1 MPVAARKNP
10 SRGLENFGNRPA
22 DWYDAL
28 NTNWYDASDT
38 KRYGTRA
45 PGVAT
50 MRGVQEPFRARSL
63 AFHPNAPAIVRFDP
77 FRFDLAEGSLWRDGA
92 EVRLP
97 PRSLVILQHLVER
110 AGAIVSKQA
119 LIDAGWKDAHVGE
132 ASLTEAIGIL
142 RQALDDDPQQP
153 RYIQTVH
160 RRGYRFI
167 APIAVDST
175 AAPLTPTLSPQAG
188 RGSPHT
194 LAPEGGEGRMR
205 GLARDASAAPDAP
218 SASPE
223 PSPTTAPLP
232 SASSAA
238 AEGT

>member
-1 MPVAARKNP
+1 M
-10 SRGLENFGNRPA
+10 
-22 DWYDAL
+22 
-28 NTNWYDASDT
+28 
-38 KRYGTRA
+38 RA
-45 PGVAT
+45 
-50 MRGVQEPFRARSL
+50 MQEPHRARSL

-97 PRSLVILQHLVER
+97 PRSMVILQHLVER

-132 ASLTEAIGIL
+132 ASLTEAIGII

-167 APIAVDST
+167 APIAVDSRRRHSLRDVRARSSAT
-175 AAPLTPTLSPQAG
+175 EPLTAPSPRK
-188 RGSPHT
+188 RGEGGTDT
-194 LAPEGGEGRMR
+194 LAPEGGEGRVR
-205 GLARDASAAPDAP
+205 GQARDASTPAREERSPHQSAEGRRPIRRGGSRRPARSRHDAP
-218 SASPE
+218 GDRRRPSVVLVAASGVVDVP
-223 PSPTTAPLP
+223 
-232 SASSAA
+232 
-238 AEGT
+238 G

>member
-1 MPVAARKNP
+1 M
-10 SRGLENFGNRPA
+10 RP
-22 DWYDAL
+22 
-28 NTNWYDASDT
+28 
-38 KRYGTRA
+38 
-45 PGVAT
+45 
-50 MRGVQEPFRARSL
+50 MQEPLRARSL

-142 RQALDDDPQQP
+142 RQALNDDPQQP

-167 APIAVDST
+167 APIAVDPAPASPLRDVAPG
-175 AAPLTPTLSPQAG
+175 AATPQPPLAL
-188 RGSPHT
+188 
-194 LAPEGGEGRMR
+194 
-205 GLARDASAAPDAP
+205 RDAAASVVATPPTRVAP
-218 SASPE
+218 AGGS
-223 PSPTTAPLP
+223 
-232 SASSAA
+232 
-238 AEGT
+238 